1 LWPLLHDAV
10 LGAVATDLIHAGENR
25 DNLRGAAAI
34 KRIDS
39 SSVLFFL
46 GILLAVAGLESANIL
61 SNFALVLDQ
70 LIPSREIV
78 AVAIGLVSAVL
89 DNVPLVQATIG
100 MYSLDQAPVD
110 SALWQLDALCAGIGG
125 SILIIG
131 SASGVALL
139 GMEKVTFGWY
149 LKTVSLPALVGFCS
163 SVAIYLA
170 ASHLHPVLASGGLG

>member
-1 LWPLLHDAV
+1 L

-46 GILLAVAGLESANIL
+46 GILLAVAGLESADIL

-70 LIPSREIV
+70 RIPSREIV

-149 LKTVSLPALVGFCS
+149 LKMVSLPALVGFCA
-163 SVAIYLA
+163 SVGVYLA
-170 ASHLHPVLASGGLG
+170 ASHLHPVLASAGLG

>member
-1 LWPLLHDAV
+1 MCC
-10 LGAVATDLIHAGENR
+10 AVATDLIHAGENR
-25 DNLRGAAAI
+25 DNLRGAEAV

-39 SSVLFFL
+39 GSVLFFL
-46 GILLAVAGLESANIL
+46 GILLAVAGLESAGIL
-61 SNFALVLDQ
+61 SNLALALDD

-110 SALWQLDALCAGIGG
+110 SSLWQLDALCAGIGG

-149 LKTVSLPALVGFCS
+149 LKTVSLPALIGFGAA
-163 SVAIYLA
+163 VAVYQGV
-170 ASHLHPVLASGGLG
+170 SHLQPLLGSGGLI